1 VPLQTTGK
9 LILWSFLSRGV
20 SPYVQ
25 EAMFLDA
32 VRGIEPFVRASAAGT
47 VTLGIFFAYRGKER
61 VRPTCRRL
69 LFFGLLS

>member
-1 VPLQTTGK
+1 
-9 LILWSFLSRGV
+9 
-20 SPYVQ
+20 
-25 EAMFLDA
+25 MFLDA